1 VTETPVK
8 PKGQGAPEVTY
19 KDELEN
25 RRRARKTAQ
34 HQNKQDQPTKLAS
47 RKEALLAHFEK
58 NIRDLGVTIETD
70 DQTGTIGLKHA
81 ASSEIVRINV
91 HSDRYMLHTSKER
104 GGRAHDVAGPVT
116 ALTLSEIDLYLLDFL
131 ERGGVN

>member
-1 VTETPVK
+1 
-8 PKGQGAPEVTY
+8 VTY
-19 KDELEN
+19 KDQLEN
-25 RRRARKTAQ
+25 RKNARKHA
-34 HQNKQDQPTKLAS
+34 QDQNQQEQPAKLAS
-47 RKEALLAHFEK
+47 RKKDLLAHLEE

-91 HSDRYMLHTSKER
+91 HPDRYMLHTSKER

-116 ALTLSEIDLYLLDFL
+116 ALTLAEIDLYLLDFL
-131 ERGGVN
+131 ERGGVS

>member
-1 VTETPVK
+1 
-8 PKGQGAPEVTY
+8 VTY

-25 RRRARKTAQ
+25 RKNARKLAQ
-34 HQNKQDQPTKLAS
+34 HQNKQEQPAKLAS
-47 RKEALLAHFEK
+47 RKKDLLAHLEE

-81 ASSEIVRINV
+81 SSSEIVRINV
-91 HSDRYMLHTSKER
+91 GPDRYMLHTSKER
-104 GGRAHDVAGPVT
+104 GGRAHDLAGPVT

-131 ERGGVN
+131 ERGGVS